1 MRRLF
6 LLVYSMFI
14 LICYARSQVSETYSL
29 DRVTEDI
36 DCYLNLYKNGSYYIE
51 LQENLTSDIGKS
63 IVLSYGKYKVNGNRM
78 VLIDKVHNFSMEVIT
93 DKSKIKF
100 VNSFVFLLNKQFNYY
115 DENTDR
121 EPTIL
126 KSGISSFKLK
136 EERKEY
142 KKEHQIL
149 FSFNVGIYHDNQ
161 GYRLIIQQNNKYK
174 VEYKGIIISDGD
186 WCRDGNELELK
197 DRYLN
202 RSFYALI
209 NDKYI
214 ISKLLPGEYRGRNLV
229 RINRKKQ

>member
-6 LLVYSMFI
+6 LLVCSIFI
-14 LICYARSQVSETYSL
+14 LICYAMSQVSETYSL

-36 DCYLNLYKNGSYYIE
+36 DCYLNLYNNGSYYIE

-63 IVLSYGKYKVNGNRM
+63 IVLSYGKYKVNSNRI
-78 VLIDKVHNFSMEVIT
+78 VLMDNVHNFTMEVIT

-100 VNSFVFLLNKQFNYY
+100 VNSFAFLLNKQFNYY
-115 DENTDR
+115 GKNIGR
-121 EPTIL
+121 EPSFL
-126 KSGISSFKLK
+126 NSSMNSLKLK

-142 KKEHQIL
+142 KKTHQLI
-149 FSFNVGIYHDNQ
+149 FSFDVGIYHDNQ
-161 GYRLIIQQNNKYK
+161 GYRLYIQQNNKYK
-174 VEYKGIIISDGD
+174 VEYKSIVISDGD
-186 WCRDGNELELK
+186 WRRDGNELELK

-229 RINRKKQ
+229 KINRK